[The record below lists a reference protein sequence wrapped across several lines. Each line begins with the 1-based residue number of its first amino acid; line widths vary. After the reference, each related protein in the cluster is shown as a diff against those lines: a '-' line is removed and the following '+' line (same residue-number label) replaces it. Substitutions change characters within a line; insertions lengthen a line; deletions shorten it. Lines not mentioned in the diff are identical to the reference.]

1 MFSLCFAQTRKE
13 TTWSPGSSIS
23 KRLVEL
29 YIPAPEDTTREASF
43 RWHIATRN
51 FFAFVLGKPLVGDHL
66 GQAMIDLQERMRLF
80 RPGRVDN
87 HQDFL
92 NYVDAQGYR
101 NFVDFPD
108 YALAMLYYAEHYKLR
123 DAWIDAFAH
132 CVGMNEKLVLSPEFS
147 HRLTG
152 VITQTS
158 VPVPSQSRL
167 TKALI
172 TRAYLEI
179 EIELGRS
186 TSAVRNFL
194 DDDLSSAYLG
204 LTSGARNHL
213 DRFRSFLHSF
223 YVDKFGYWP
232 PPKGTTFSKAL
243 FRSLYFDFKNLY
255 DYIVDSESTAD
266 LASQKLA
273 SGGICVLQNVD
284 SFDKRHRF
292 PPLPHPLP
300 LLPSEVSSSR
310 TRTKSQKTFKS
321 MTLGTKQGKDE
332 RYLSA
337 RAALIMATNG
347 ESEAPVVQAYM
358 RFERQCVISS
368 SEEKTSMADAR
379 KVRWLL
385 IYGTLQYLVAA
396 LRAPTEVRDTEGP
409 NYHLCCLVTESAQWH
424 TAMTPSSLSSTH
436 LDANPI
442 DKYIAEL
449 HGSPFEAG
457 APVTRLST
465 IEPDCQNCDYLQHTN
480 TDPNSRR
487 VSIEI
492 PAPLKISQSSRPS
505 SIRSRRR
512 LSLPS
517 LRSSQNSIS
526 LKPQTHCEI
535 LVHGY
540 GNGLNDTLVDAPPEV
555 PSRVPSRTS
564 TLNAGL
570 TKRPSQA
577 TIGPETSWLRPSTPE
592 PKPRCC
598 SQRPGEVGPCC
609 IAIMDPLRSRQEKAV
624 EWLMYPLLIDDF
636 ATSVTPHTPP
646 KLTSSPDSTSSH
658 WWSDGASS
666 ASSLSSTYDEQI
678 EPKVNPAEESGLLG
692 GLVSIVIPTLASS
705 PVTPVRRSSLPFIF
719 NKHPSAAETL
729 PARTVDDHSGIG
741 IAITAPHLS
750 EKNVRSLATVSK
762 ASDNKLIARKTSTR
776 ISTSISRRSPSFR
789 RIVDLPLSST
799 SALEKAP
806 SSSDEDPPFVTK
818 IKTSPRKSSK
828 AETTQVVGDAEG
840 TRKKERRL
848 SFWKR

>member
-1 MFSLCFAQTRKE
+1 MFSLCFAQTVKN
-13 TTWSPGSSIS
+13 TTWSPGSSTS

-29 YIPAPEDTTREASF
+29 YIPAPEDATREASF

-51 FFAFVLGKPLVGDHL
+51 FFAFVLGKPLVGEHL

-80 RPGRVDN
+80 RSGRVDN

-92 NYVDAQGYR
+92 NYADAQGYR
-101 NFVDFPD
+101 NFVGFPD
-108 YALAMLYYAEHYKLR
+108 YSLAVLYYAEHYKLR

-147 HRLTG
+147 
-152 VITQTS
+152 
-158 VPVPSQSRL
+158 SQSRL

-179 EIELGRS
+179 EIELSRA

-194 DDDLSSAYLG
+194 DDDLSPAYLG
-204 LTSGARNHL
+204 LTGGARNHL

-255 DYIVDSESTAD
+255 DYLVDSESTAD

-310 TRTKSQKTFKS
+310 TKGTKSQKSFRS

-347 ESEAPVVQAYM
+347 ESDAPVVQAYM
-358 RFERQCVISS
+358 RFERQSVISN
-368 SEEKTSMADAR
+368 SEEKISMADVR

-409 NYHLCCLVTESAQWH
+409 NYHLCCLVTEPAQWH

-442 DKYIAEL
+442 DKYMAEL
-449 HGSPFEAG
+449 HGSPFEATI
-457 APVTRLST
+457 PITNVST
-465 IEPDCQNCDYLQHTN
+465 IEPDCQNYGYLQHTN
-480 TDPNSRR
+480 TDP
-487 VSIEI
+487 I
-492 PAPLKISQSSRPS
+492 
-505 SIRSRRR
+505 
-512 LSLPS
+512 
-517 LRSSQNSIS
+517 
-526 LKPQTHCEI
+526 
-535 LVHGY
+535 
-540 GNGLNDTLVDAPPEV
+540 
-555 PSRVPSRTS
+555 
-564 TLNAGL
+564 
-570 TKRPSQA
+570 
-577 TIGPETSWLRPSTPE
+577 
-592 PKPRCC
+592 
-598 SQRPGEVGPCC
+598 
-609 IAIMDPLRSRQEKAV
+609 
-624 EWLMYPLLIDDF
+624 
-636 ATSVTPHTPP
+636 TPHTPP
-646 KLTSSPDSTSSH
+646 KTTSSPDSTSSH
-658 WWSDGASS
+658 WWSDSGSY

-692 GLVSIVIPTLASS
+692 GLVSIASPTLAPS
-705 PVTPVRRSSLPFIF
+705 PLIPVRRSSLPFIF
-719 NKHPSAAETL
+719 NKHASTGEMS
-729 PARTVDDHSGIG
+729 PAGTGDDHSSIG
-741 IAITAPHLS
+741 IAITAPHPS
-750 EKNVRSLATVSK
+750 EKNTSSPSTVSK
-762 ASDNKLIARKTSTR
+762 ASDNNLVDRKTSTR

-789 RIVDLPLSST
+789 RIMDLSLPST
-799 SALEKAP
+799 STLEKSP
-806 SSSDEDPPFVTK
+806 ISSDQDPPYVTK
-818 IKTSPRKSSK
+818 IKTNSRKSSK
-828 AETTQVVGDAEG
+828 AEPTKVVGDAEG
-840 TRKKERRL
+840 TRQKERRL